1 MSGEMEQINHDS
13 SHDHTTAGHRD
24 AIRLTQAVKWSCHS
38 ELSSSSETSNKD
50 STSLSCFHWSALAD
64 QTTPCFLKLE
74 ILDEN

>member
-13 SHDHTTAGHRD
+13 SHGHTTAGHRD

-50 STSLSCFHWSALAD
+50 SIGLICLLSALAD